1 MKNITLTRNGQTAPR
16 DVETSTMHADG
27 LVVGQGVMLRIKGD
41 CCPGMKPTPYKE
53 YVVTAIKKTD
63 RFDGKCSDV
72 TFTAATQ
79 AKKPA
84 AVVPE
89 VVDASPVPLQ
99 PDLPAGGVPME
110 DAKVAG
116 ALREAWR
123 IAKRI
128 ETHAVAA
135 ALKFGAMLAVAEGV
149 VGDGRGRGKKGE
161 GFKGWLAKHCPEIHY
176 VTAVRWKK
184 LAVAAAAMMGLEVP
198 RFQLSLDAKWWR
210 RNGGDMKPAVAKKR
224 AVLLGAESVR
234 ALAAL
239 VFDYRSENRREGRE
253 EGSKNV
259 EKTDAQRARED
270 WGLWISDL
278 SDAWALKSIPLLGAG
293 EARTAYN
300 SLKPLVAALK
310 RRMEEAD

>member
-1 MKNITLTRNGQTAPR
+1 MKKARN
-16 DVETSTMHADG
+16 
-27 LVVGQGVMLRIKGD
+27 
-41 CCPGMKPTPYKE
+41 
-53 YVVTAIKKTD
+53 KTT
-63 RFDGKCSDV
+63 K
-72 TFTAATQ
+72 T
-79 AKKPA
+79 

-89 VVDASPVPLQ
+89 VVPTDAAPVPLQ

-161 GFKGWLAKHCPEIHY
+161 GFKGWLARNCPEIHY
-176 VTAVRWKK
+176 VTALRWKK

-198 RFQLSLDAKWWR
+198 RFQLSLDAAWWR

-239 VFDYRSENRREGRE
+239 VFDYRSEDRRTGRE

-270 WGLWISDL
+270 WGLWVSDL